1 MGYRIRYDKP
11 KHRKLWLTLGIFV
24 LFLALTWYF
33 AGDVLTNLVFPHE
46 LEALIRDIEE
56 GSGLSDA
63 VSAFCQEILDG
74 P

>member
-1 MGYRIRYDKP
+1 MGYRIRYEKP
-11 KHRKLWLTLGIFV
+11 KWRKYWLWFCFFL
-24 LFLALTWYF
+24 LFFLFSWYF